1 MEKKRCPRVSIIT
14 VVFNEAETIG
24 QTIASVASLTWPHVE
39 YLVVDGG
46 SGDGTVDILKR
57 NEALISK
64 WHSGPD
70 GGLYDAM
77 NKGMEMASGDYF
89 WFINAGDEPA
99 SADILEKVFH
109 EKDDADVYYGE
120 TLLIDADGE
129 EIGLRRLA
137 PPTSLTWKDFRFGM
151 LVSHQSFIAARRVSK
166 KYDLRYRFSAD
177 YEWCLHALRNAQEVR
192 NTGLVLSKFREGGL
206 TRQNI
211 LPGLRERFT
220 IMVKYFGWLSA
231 IFAHFRIAPRFF
243 WFWMRHGRF

>member
-1 MEKKRCPRVSIIT
+1 MEKRQYPKVSIIT

-24 QTIASVASLTWPHVE
+24 QTIRSVGSLTWPRVE
-39 YLVVDGG
+39 YIVVDGE
-46 SGDGTVDILKR
+46 STDGTLDIIKR
-57 NEALISK
+57 NQSLISK

-70 GGLYDAM
+70 DGLYDAM

-99 SADILEKVFH
+99 SPDILEKVFD
-109 EKDDADVYYGE
+109 EKEDADVYYGQ
-120 TLLIDADGE
+120 TLLVDANGE

-137 PPTSLTWKDFRFGM
+137 PPTSLNWKDFRFGM

-166 KYDLRYRFSAD
+166 KYDVRYRFSAD
-177 YEWCLHALRNAQEVR
+177 YEWCLYALRNATEVC

-211 LPGLRERFT
+211 LPGLKERFR
-220 IMVKYFGWLSA
+220 IMMKYFGWVSTVL
-231 IFAHFRIAPRFF
+231 AHFRIVPRFF
-243 WFWMRHGRF
+243 WFWIRHGWF

>member
-1 MEKKRCPRVSIIT
+1 MNRYPVVSIIT
-14 VVFNEAETIG
+14 VVFNEVGTIG
-24 QTIASVASLTWPHVE
+24 QTIRRVGDLTWPQVE
-39 YLVVDGG
+39 YIVVDGG
-46 SGDGTVDILKR
+46 STDGTVDIIKR

-99 SADILEKVFH
+99 STDILENVFL

-120 TLLIDADGE
+120 TLLIDTDGQ

-137 PPTSLTWKDFRFGM
+137 PPPSLTWKDFRFGM

-166 KYDLRYRFSAD
+166 KYELRYRFSAD
-177 YEWCLHALRNAQEVR
+177 YEWCLYALRNAKEVR

-211 LPGLRERFT
+211 LPGLRERFA
-220 IMVKYFGWLSA
+220 IMVQYFGWLSTLL
-231 IFAHFRIAPRFF
+231 AHFRIAPRFF
-243 WFWMRHGRF
+243 WYWVRHGRF